1 MANIIEKIS
10 NQLPGMKNSGEGIA
24 EELALALGS
33 LSREEFFALLPLTDQ
48 LRRHFCGP
56 KIALCAIANA
66 KSGKC
71 PENCAYCAQSS
82 HYQTAAK
89 TFPLVEVDELLA
101 AAAQAEKHGVSHFS
115 VVTSGTKV
123 ADADE
128 IQRIREMIAGIK
140 KLGMGPCASLGFLDA
155 ETASAYRDDG
165 LAHYHHNLETARSHF
180 PEICTTHTYDRAVQT
195 VKTARDAGMY
205 VCSGGIIGMGESWSQ
220 RVELALTLRQ
230 LQVDSIPLNFL
241 QPVAGTPL
249 GDQPA
254 PGAFS
259 CLLTV
264 AMFRLVCPTRDIR
277 ICGGRERNFPDAQAM
292 LFAAGANGMMVGDY
306 LTTSGRQWEDD
317 QRLLQEWGSVNDD

>member
-1 MANIIEKIS
+1 MLNSVEKIS
-10 NQLPGMKNSGEGIA
+10 SLLPGMKKSGEGID

-33 LSREEFFALLPLTDQ
+33 LSREKFFALLPLTDQ

-82 HYQTAAK
+82 HYQTAVK

-101 AAAQAEKHGVSHFS
+101 AAAQAGKHGVTHFS

-123 ADADE
+123 ADNGE

-140 KLGMGPCASLGFLDA
+140 QLGMGPCASLGFLDA
-155 ETASAYRDDG
+155 DTARTYREAG
-165 LAHYHHNLETARSHF
+165 LDHYHHNLETARSHF
-180 PEICTTHTYDRAVQT
+180 SEICTTHTYDRAVET
-195 VKTARDAGMY
+195 VKTAKDAGMY
-205 VCSGGIIGMGESWSQ
+205 VCSGGIIGMGESWNQ
-220 RVELALTLRQ
+220 RVELALTLKE

-292 LFAAGANGMMVGDY
+292 LFAAGANGIMVGNY

-317 QRLLQEWGSVNDD
+317 QRFLREWGAGSDG

>member
-1 MANIIEKIS
+1 MLNSIEKIS
-10 NQLPGMKNSGEGIA
+10 SLLPGMKKSGEGID
-24 EELALALGS
+24 EELTLALGS

-82 HYQTAAK
+82 HYQTAVK
-89 TFPLVEVDELLA
+89 TFPLVGVDELLA
-101 AAAQAEKHGVSHFS
+101 AAAQAGKHGVTHFS

-123 ADADE
+123 ADAGE
-128 IQRIREMIAGIK
+128 IQRIREMISGIK
-140 KLGMGPCASLGFLDA
+140 QLGMGPCASLGFLDA
-155 ETASAYRDDG
+155 DTAGTYREAG
-165 LAHYHHNLETARSHF
+165 LDHYHHNLETARSHF
-180 PEICTTHTYDRAVQT
+180 SEICTTHTYDRAVET
-195 VKTARDAGMY
+195 VKTAKDTGMY
-205 VCSGGIIGMGESWSQ
+205 VCSGGIIGMGETWNQ
-220 RVELALTLRQ
+220 RVELALTLKE

-277 ICGGRERNFPDAQAM
+277 ICGGRERNFSDAQAM
-292 LFAAGANGMMVGDY
+292 LFAAGANGIMVGNY

-317 QRLLQEWGSVNDD
+317 QQLLGEWGSFNND